1 MSRHALK
8 TIGLSLL
15 ALAACAGP
23 GGSDVTAPDGPAV
36 FLRDLAYDPVEI
48 AVQAGETVTWV
59 WDDGGTA
66 HDVVGEGFRSELIT
80 GGTFS
85 HTFEDPGTFPF
96 VCSIHPNMVGSVI
109 VEGSG

>member
-1 MSRHALK
+1 MFRRS
-8 TIGLSLL
+8 IFVL
-15 ALAACAGP
+15 AIVLTACS
-23 GGSDVTAPDGPAV
+23 GSDGAPVTPPDGPAV

-48 AVQAGETVTWV
+48 TVTEGETVTWV

-85 HTFEDPGTFPF
+85 HTFEDPGTYPYI
-96 VCSIHPNMVGSVI
+96 CSIHPNMVGTVI
-109 VEGSG
+109 VEASG